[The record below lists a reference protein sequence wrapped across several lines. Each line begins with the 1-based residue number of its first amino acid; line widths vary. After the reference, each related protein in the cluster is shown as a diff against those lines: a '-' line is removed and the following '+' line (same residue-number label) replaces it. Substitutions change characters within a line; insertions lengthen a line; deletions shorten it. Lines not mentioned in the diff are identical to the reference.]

1 MNKNSKNVPLVAVH
15 VSKNGIKL
23 IQTNNQKVLER
34 MALHTIIEV
43 ISYDDGFGNYNVVM
57 LVQPSRN
64 TQQCCLLQSIIGEEA
79 DDLCKQIRHSFA
91 FGEKQTP
98 TNS

>member
-1 MNKNSKNVPLVAVH
+1 MPLVAVH

-23 IQTNNQKVLER
+23 IQTSNQKVLER

-43 ISYDDGFGNYNVVM
+43 ISYDDGFGNYNVAL
-57 LVQPSRN
+57 LVQSSRH

-79 DDLCKQIRHSFA
+79 DDLCKQIRHA
-91 FGEKQTP
+91 FTFVEKQTP
-98 TNS
+98 VNS